1 MLSTKGPQR
10 ADQWKRTLQKGF
22 GSEKNVK
29 FVSERSVSFVLGD
42 EPEELIED
50 VAARITADF
59 ELAAEEE
66 EEEEEEEGNTREE
79 SEMHVD

>member
-1 MLSTKGPQR
+1 
-10 ADQWKRTLQKGF
+10 
-22 GSEKNVK
+22 VK

>member
-10 ADQWKRTLQKGF
+10 AEQWKKALQKGF
-22 GSEKNVK
+22 DSEKNAK
-29 FVSERSVSFVLGD
+29 FVSERRVSFVLGD

-66 EEEEEEEGNTREE
+66 EGNTREE
-79 SEMHVD
+79 SEMDID

>member
-1 MLSTKGPQR
+1 MLSAKGPQR
-10 ADQWKRTLQKGF
+10 AEQWKKAVQKGF

-29 FVSERSVSFVLGD
+29 FASERSLSFVLGD

-50 VAARITADF
+50 VVARIAADF

-66 EEEEEEEGNTREE
+66 EENTNEE
-79 SEMHVD
+79 SDMDID

>member
-1 MLSTKGPQR
+1 MISTKGPQR
-10 ADQWKRTLQKGF
+10 TEQWKEAVQKGF

-29 FVSERSVSFVLGD
+29 FASGRSLSFVLGD

-50 VAARITADF
+50 VTARITADF

-66 EEEEEEEGNTREE
+66 EENSNEE
-79 SEMHVD
+79 SDMYID